1 MLGGRE
7 KYGERSWIGDWIDSV
22 LRAPR
27 RVLSHWI
34 FVRIEAV
41 QNCGNLRR
49 FGAAF
54 FAENVENRSRGQ
66 VVVWVLFCCHIRF
79 QPLPCLGALVVEV
92 AEGFVAASM

>member
-34 FVRIEAV
+34 FVRIETV
-41 QNCGNLRR
+41 QNRGNLRR

-54 FAENVENRSRGQ
+54 FAETLKTLVEGRWSCGCYFA
-66 VVVWVLFCCHIRF
+66 VRF
-79 QPLPCLGALVVEV
+79 DFSHLPCLGALVVEV
-92 AEGFVAASM
+92 ADSFVAASM